1 MSGTPNERLRA
12 LADPGKSDGPELP
25 TAASPKSGRRVFHLS
40 GEDPADAE
48 DPRIDE
54 DPSTVISFRDSA
66 YPFAGRSPTESAT
79 LPPEGE
85 AAIRMRRDR
94 ERLMALQ
101 LLNLEWSSLPYELQ
115 RAVILLLH
123 DLAKER
129 RG

>member
-1 MSGTPNERLRA
+1 MSGTTEERMRA

-25 TAASPKSGRRVFHLS
+25 SASSPKSGRRVFHLS
-40 GEDPADAE
+40 GEEPAEAQ

-66 YPFAGRSPTESAT
+66 YPFAGKSPTETAT
-79 LPPEGE
+79 RPPDAEIE
-85 AAIRMRRDR
+85 MRRDR

-115 RAVILLLH
+115 RAVILMLH